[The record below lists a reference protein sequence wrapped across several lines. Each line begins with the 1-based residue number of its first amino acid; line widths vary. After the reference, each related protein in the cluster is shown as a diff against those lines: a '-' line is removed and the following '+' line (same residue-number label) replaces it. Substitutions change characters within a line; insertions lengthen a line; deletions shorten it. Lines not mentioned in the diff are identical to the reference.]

1 MRFSRISDE
10 PLYATND
17 IIGGRV
23 GRRRRGTE
31 RVNAG
36 RERRRHQQRRGDARP
51 ADRLGER
58 VGVARNEARDDAI
71 SRSLWTAPSKPVS
84 ATPIG

>member
-23 GRRRRGTE
+23 GRRRRGAE
-31 RVNAG
+31 RVAAG
-36 RERRRHQQRRGDARP
+36 RKRRHQQRRGDARP
-51 ADRLGER
+51 ANRLGEH
-58 VGVARNEARDDAI
+58 VGVARNKARDDAI
-71 SRSLWTAPSKPVS
+71 STSLWTAPNEPVP
-84 ATPIG
+84 ATPTG